1 VCQALPP
8 EGSHLSKFHDR
19 SGSKLMLFE
28 EETLMKYRQRGYRDD
43 EYSRDREERHRPER
57 PPDLGN
63 REQTRSLRHA
73 IDRETV
79 IVTRCASC
87 GHQVPTSQLEVDHH
101 STCAKCGIP
110 LHSCRHCKRFDPD
123 ARFQCREK
131 IEVRI
136 ADKGAANHCELFKP
150 VQSLDATGRRA
161 NTTIDARSAFHDLF
175 KS

>member
-1 VCQALPP
+1 
-8 EGSHLSKFHDR
+8 
-19 SGSKLMLFE
+19 
-28 EETLMKYRQRGYRDD
+28 MKYRQRGYRED
-43 EYSRDREERHRPER
+43 EHKEDRQKRRRDER

-73 IDRETV
+73 IDRETIV
-79 IVTRCASC
+79 VTRCGKC
-87 GHQVPTSQLEVDHH
+87 GHQVPASQLEVDHTT
-101 STCAKCGIP
+101 SCSKCGTP
-110 LHSCRHCKRFDPD
+110 LHSCRHCKHFDPD

-136 ADKGAANHCELFKP
+136 PDKWAANDCTFFKA

-161 NTTIDARSAFHDLF
+161 NSAEDARNAFHNLF

>member
-1 VCQALPP
+1 
-8 EGSHLSKFHDR
+8 
-19 SGSKLMLFE
+19 
-28 EETLMKYRQRGYRDD
+28 MKYRQRGYRDD
-43 EYSRDREERHRPER
+43 EFRSDRRDGKKNDERPER

-73 IDRETV
+73 IDRETI
-79 IVTRCASC
+79 IVTRCAKC
-87 GHQVPTSQLEVDHH
+87 AHQVPTSQLEIDQAT
-101 STCAKCGIP
+101 SCAKCETP
-110 LHSCRHCKRFDPD
+110 LHSCRHCKHFDPD

-136 ADKGAANHCELFKP
+136 ADKWAANDCGKFKP

-161 NTTIDARSAFHDLF
+161 NTAEDARSAFHDLF